1 MSSAAAPKKIWTIL
15 DLITWGTEYL
25 TERKFDDARLTIE
38 LLLSHVLSLKR
49 IQLYTGF
56 DRPLSEEE
64 LARFKELLK
73 RRLSGEPLQYITGST
88 EFMGLTFTVD
98 RRVLIPRPETEL
110 LVEQCVK
117 SLKQQFPNDESLSI
131 LDLGTGSGCIAVSLA
146 KMVPNS
152 HVTAVDISDDSLA
165 VARENA
171 ELNGL
176 SGRMSFR
183 NVDMLQ
189 LSQNIET
196 GPVQCIVSNPPYI
209 SKKEFAEVTK
219 DVKDFEPNAALTD
232 NADGLTF
239 YPAIAAYAQKTL
251 AVNGFVGVE
260 HAFDQSEQVQ
270 SIFTQYGFTD
280 PLIIKDYQG
289 IKRHLLYMKR
299 EGK

>member
-25 TERKFDDARLTIE
+25 KERKFDDGRLTIE

-64 LARFKELLK
+64 LAHFKELLK
-73 RRLSGEPLQYITGST
+73 RRLSSEPLQYITGSS
-88 EFMGLTFTVD
+88 EFMGLPFIVD

-117 SLKQQFPNDESLSI
+117 SLKQQFPNEENISI

-146 KMVPNS
+146 KMIPNS
-152 HVTAVDISDDSLA
+152 HVTAVDLSDDALA
-165 VARENA
+165 VARTNA

-176 SGRMSFR
+176 SERMSFR
-183 NVDMLQ
+183 KNDILQ
-189 LSQNIET
+189 LSEEL
-196 GPVQCIVSNPPYI
+196 GSAPVHCIVSNPPYI

-219 DVKDFEPNAALTD
+219 DVKDFEPNTALTD

-239 YPAIAAYAQKTL
+239 YPAVASFAQKTL

-270 SIFTQYGFTD
+270 SIFAQYGFTD

-289 IKRHLLYMKR
+289 IKRHLLYTKR